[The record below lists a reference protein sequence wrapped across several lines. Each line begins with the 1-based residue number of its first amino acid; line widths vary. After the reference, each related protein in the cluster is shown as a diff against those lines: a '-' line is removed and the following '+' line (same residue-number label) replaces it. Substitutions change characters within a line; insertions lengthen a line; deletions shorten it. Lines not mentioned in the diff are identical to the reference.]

1 MRARIPLA
9 ACAFLLIAVALIVS
23 ACGRGEDEAD
33 PSGVLLEWMPP
44 SQYDDGG
51 ALADN
56 AVTEYRL
63 YVDQEMVRRV
73 EPDLT
78 EFFLE
83 LPTGEWEIT
92 VSAVVDDIE
101 SRLSEPMNVVIE

>member
-1 MRARIPLA
+1 MTVRIPLTKSA
-9 ACAFLLIAVALIVS
+9 LLLIAVALIVS
-23 ACGRGEDEAD
+23 ACGRGKDEAD
-33 PSGVLLEWMPP
+33 PSGVLLKWMPP
-44 SQYDDGG
+44 SRFDDGG

-83 LPTGEWEIT
+83 LPAGEWEVT
-92 VSAVVDDIE
+92 VSAVVGDIE
-101 SRLSEPMNVVIE
+101 SRLSEPLNVVIE